1 MSTTELPRTEP
12 PGTGLPPTG
21 AVLPPVIGRAVER
34 IDAAEKVTGRAVY
47 SGDVRLPRMLHG
59 AVVRSPHASARIVA
73 VDTSRAARL
82 PGVHAVITSAD
93 TARIRWGAFRPD
105 LYPLAVDR
113 VRYVGD
119 EVAAVAATD
128 PETARRAAA
137 LVEVEYEV
145 LPAVLGLDE
154 ALAEGAPLV
163 HDDAP
168 GNIAHEFAFDRGG
181 ADTWFDRSD
190 LVVEGTWESAR
201 QWHGAIETIGCTA
214 EWSQDRVTLWVNTQT
229 PFLARQRYATALG
242 LPLRRV
248 RVVQTEVGGGFG
260 GKSGDDNTSVI
271 CAVLAR
277 VTGRPVQLLN
287 TREEEFLASRPRIPM
302 RYHVRLGFTADG
314 LVTAKEI
321 DVLADNG
328 AYTGKAQ
335 AVLGAATVR
344 HDALFTYRA
353 VRARSRLVYT
363 NLVPTGAFRGFGN
376 PSADW
381 AVGQTWDLAATRL
394 GIEVPDL
401 FLRNAVEAGSVSPHN
416 HRIGSCELK
425 QCIRRAADAIGWYRK
440 RARPTPNRGLA
451 MGVSVHVSG
460 RRSFGD
466 YDGSS
471 AIVRLTEDGRA
482 TVIVGEGEI
491 GTGARTVLA
500 QIAAAE
506 LGLAVADVTVS
517 RPDTDLTTHALG
529 ALASRVTYVAGNAVR
544 SAARQA
550 CERLLAAAA
559 RQVGRPAAELW
570 VEDGAVRAPA
580 APGGEPV
587 RLDIGAAVRAEL
599 YRPGGEPIVGLGSFD
614 NPSEFPDELRYGNE
628 SGAYNFVA
636 EAAEVEVDP
645 ATGAVTVLE
654 LAAAVDCGTVLNP
667 PLAQGQVE
675 GAIAQGLGM
684 ALTESFAWQ
693 GGAPVGANFADY
705 KLPTAAVMP
714 RLHVEFADSYEPTGP
729 FGAKGVGEIALDPVP
744 AILASAITDAVG
756 VRIHDLPITAE
767 KVFWGLRGGSG
778 AERAPDPGVAD
789 TRMGP
794 TASGAETPAAARKK
808 SHRCTSTG
816 PETESPQGEPP
827 APCECP
833 QPQAGPEEGGTR

>member
-1 MSTTELPRTEP
+1 MSVTPQTAPVTG
-12 PGTGLPPTG
+12 PGLADGPSLSRS
-21 AVLPPVIGRAVER
+21 VLPPVIGRPVER
-34 IDAAEKVTGRAVY
+34 VDAVEKVTGRAAFAA
-47 SGDVRLPRMLHG
+47 DVRIPRMLHG
-59 AVVRSPHASARIVA
+59 AVVRSPHANARVLS

-82 PGVHAVITSAD
+82 PGVHAVVTGAD
-93 TARIRWGAFRPD
+93 TARIKWGAFRPD

-119 EVAAVAATD
+119 EVAAVAAVD
-128 PETARRAAA
+128 PETARRAAE
-137 LVEVEYEV
+137 LITVEYEV

-168 GNIAHEFAFDRGG
+168 GNLAHEFSFDRGG
-181 ADTWFDRSD
+181 ADAWFDRSD
-190 LVVEGTWESAR
+190 LVVEGVWQTTR
-201 QWHGAIETIGCTA
+201 QWHGSIETIGCTA

-242 LPLRRV
+242 LPLRAV

-271 CAVLAR
+271 CAILAR
-277 VTGRPVQLLN
+277 KSGRPVQLVN

-302 RYHVRLGFTADG
+302 RYHVRLGFTSDG
-314 LVTAKEI
+314 RVTAKEI
-321 DVLADNG
+321 DLLADNG

-344 HDALFTYRA
+344 HDALFNYRA
-353 VRARSRLVYT
+353 VRARSRLIYT

-381 AVGQTWDLAATRL
+381 AVGQAWDLAADRL

-401 FLRNAVEAGSVSPHN
+401 FLLNAVEEGSVSPHN
-416 HRIGSCELK
+416 HKITSCELK
-425 QCIRRAADAIGWYRK
+425 QCIRKAAQAIGWYDK
-440 RARPTPNRGLA
+440 RAAPRPHRGLA

-471 AIVRLTEDGRA
+471 AVVRLTEDGRA
-482 TVIVGEGEI
+482 AVIVGEGEI
-491 GTGARTVLA
+491 GTGARTTLA
-500 QIAAAE
+500 QITAAE
-506 LGLAVADVTVS
+506 LGVPVADVTVS

-529 ALASRVTYVAGNAVR
+529 ALASRVTYVAGNAVKR
-544 SAARQA
+544 AAEQA
-550 CERLLAAAA
+550 CEQLLAAAA
-559 RQVGRPAAELW
+559 RQLGRTAAELW
-570 VEDGAVRAPA
+570 VEDGLVHAPA
-580 APGGEPV
+580 GPNGAEAAQVPV
-587 RLDIGAAVRAEL
+587 GVVVRAEL
-599 YRPGGEPIVGLGSFD
+599 YRPDGQPIVGVGSFD
-614 NPSEFPDELRYGNE
+614 NPSEFPDQVRFGNE

-645 ATGAVTVLE
+645 ATGAVTVHE
-654 LAAAVDCGTVLNP
+654 VAAVVDCGTVLNP

-684 ALTESFAWQ
+684 AVTERFDWE
-693 GGAPVGANFADY
+693 GGAPTDPNFKDY
-705 KLPTAAVMP
+705 KLPTAGVMP

-729 FGAKGVGEIALDPVP
+729 FGAKGVGEIALDPIP
-744 AILASAITDAVG
+744 AIVASAVADAVG
-756 VRIHDLPITAE
+756 VRIHELPITAE
-767 KVFWGLRGGSG
+767 KIFWGM
-778 AERAPDPGVAD
+778 RAREKDAAPGDDGTPAD
-789 TRMGP
+789 TP
-794 TASGAETPAAARKK
+794 GAQDPSAAD
-808 SHRCTSTG
+808 
-816 PETESPQGEPP
+816 ESDP
-827 APCECP
+827 
-833 QPQAGPEEGGTR
+833 R